1 MSFEPFIDL
10 DPTGR
15 PVPELLRTIPT
26 VQNGGVSRD
35 GRTIVYHLRP
45 GVHWSDGVP
54 VSARDVLFSLH
65 AIVDPRN
72 PVASREGYELIDRAE
87 ALGPLTVRVHLRRAW
102 APAVATLF
110 TYGTAPQYVLPEH
123 VLAKQQPLARAPFGA
138 APSVGD
144 GPFSFVSWR
153 RGERLVYRANP
164 RYWRGRPALEQLEIG
179 IVPDPSTNLTLLQSG
194 AIDFN
199 LVAPAQLGALA
210 HVPGLNYVQVPI
222 ALVAGLALNVR
233 RAPLDDARV
242 RRALVQ
248 AIDRNA
254 ISRKITLGKYPR
266 ADSDRPRFSWAYD
279 AGVAQPAYDPAA
291 ADAALDGAGWPRGKD
306 GLRERGGKTLAL
318 TYVQFPET
326 TTGVRVATMVQAEL
340 RARGL
345 DVTVKSISNAQL
357 FLPARDG
364 GTLARGAFDI
374 AYVPWLLGAD
384 PDDRFLYTCAGEKN
398 YMRWCDPAIDR
409 LEAQAVAEPLQP
421 ARRRDYL
428 AIDRVAARDVPI
440 VWLFNPNY
448 VYVARERLRGFA
460 PNAFTPTWN
469 AWSWRLTR

>member
-1 MSFEPFIDL
+1 M
-10 DPTGR
+10 
-15 PVPELLRTIPT
+15 
-26 VQNGGVSRD
+26 QNGGLSRD

-72 PVASREGYELIDRAE
+72 PVASREGYELIDRAD

-110 TYGTAPQYVLPEH
+110 TYGTAPQYVLPAH

-222 ALVAGLALNVR
+222 ALVAGLALNLEHPHCSTMPACGAR
-233 RAPLDDARV
+233 GCKRSSATRSAARSRWANIRAPTRIV
-242 RRALVQ
+242 PVSRGRTMRESRSPPTIRRPPTPH
-248 AIDRNA
+248 
-254 ISRKITLGKYPR
+254 STGR
-266 ADSDRPRFSWAYD
+266 AGL
-279 AGVAQPAYDPAA
+279 AGRTGCASAA
-291 ADAALDGAGWPRGKD
+291 
-306 GLRERGGKTLAL
+306 
-318 TYVQFPET
+318 
-326 TTGVRVATMVQAEL
+326 
-340 RARGL
+340 
-345 DVTVKSISNAQL
+345 
-357 FLPARDG
+357 
-364 GTLARGAFDI
+364 
-374 AYVPWLLGAD
+374 
-384 PDDRFLYTCAGEKN
+384 EK
-398 YMRWCDPAIDR
+398 RWR
-409 LEAQAVAEPLQP
+409 
-421 ARRRDYL
+421 
-428 AIDRVAARDVPI
+428 
-440 VWLFNPNY
+440 
-448 VYVARERLRGFA
+448 
-460 PNAFTPTWN
+460 
-469 AWSWRLTR
+469 